1 MRDWKKLI
9 FHKNLKKQLKIP
21 KVSICIPAYNQVVY
35 LQKNID
41 SVLSQTYTD
50 YEIIVTDDSPSD
62 IVKDLIEQYQRPDII
77 KYYKNDTA
85 LGSPENWNESIRRSS
100 GEYIKIL
107 HHDDYFN
114 GENSLTKYVAL
125 LDNNPGADFAFSA
138 TRAIEPGIREWEHR
152 ISNRELEE
160 LKKDPLLLYRNNI
173 IGAPSTTIYRRK
185 IELFFDNNLKWLVDI
200 EFYLRVMEQNSNIIY
215 STETLVVTCLAEGRV
230 TDFCIDNKEVE
241 VYEYLYVLNSIYAK
255 KNKYPGKLVNNVL
268 LKTIAVIDDY
278 GIKNQQDI
286 VSAGYTDKLPGK
298 MKTYLA
304 LKSIGALPAKIYRKL
319 LREF

>member
-1 MRDWKKLI
+1 
-9 FHKNLKKQLKIP
+9 LKIP
-21 KVSICIPAYNQVVY
+21 KVSICIPAYDQVDY
-35 LQKNID
+35 LKKNID

-50 YEIIVTDDSPSD
+50 YEIIITDDSPSD
-62 IVKDLIEQYQRPDII
+62 IVKDFIQQYQQPDII

-85 LGSPENWNESIRRSS
+85 LGSPENWNECIRRAS

-107 HHDDYFN
+107 HHDDYFSN
-114 GENSLTKYVAL
+114 EVSLAKYVGL

-138 TRAIEPGIREWEHR
+138 TLAIEPGIREWEHR
-152 ISNRELEE
+152 ISNTELEG

-185 IELFFDNNLKWLVDI
+185 IELFFDKNLKWLVDI
-200 EFYLRVMEQNSNIIY
+200 EFYLRVIELNRNIIY
-215 STETLVVTCLAEGRV
+215 SRESLVVTCLAEGRV

-241 VYEYLYVLNSIYAK
+241 VYEYVYVLNSIYAK
-255 KNKYPGKLVNNVL
+255 KNKYSGKAVNNVL
-268 LKTIAVIDDY
+268 LKTIAVIDAY

-286 VSAGYTDKLPGK
+286 VSGGYTDRLSGKL
-298 MKTYLA
+298 KTYLII
-304 LKSIGALPAKIYRKL
+304 KSIGALPAKIYRKL